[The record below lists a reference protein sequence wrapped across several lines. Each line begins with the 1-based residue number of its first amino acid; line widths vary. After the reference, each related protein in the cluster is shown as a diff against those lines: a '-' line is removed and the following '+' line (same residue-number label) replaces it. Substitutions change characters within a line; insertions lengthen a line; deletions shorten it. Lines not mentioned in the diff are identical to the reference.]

1 MIEKQLEWLY
11 KAKADIEDDYQYI
24 CNRLWFAANASTGG
38 GILELS
44 EQGVSGY
51 APLDELITRIKQ
63 LINGAAAV
71 ESYLGTDDLET
82 CKDCRLMILSIL
94 IAEWE
99 AKKRNLKWK
108 GEWK

>member
-11 KAKADIEDDYQYI
+11 KAKADVEDDYQYI

-38 GILELS
+38 GIPELS

-51 APLDELITRIKQ
+51 APLDELVARVKQ
-63 LINGAAAV
+63 TLKGSEDV
-71 ESYLGTDDLET
+71 ESHLDTYDWDT
-82 CKDCRLMILSIL
+82 CKAYRLKILNLL

-99 AKKRNLKWK
+99 LKRKLK
-108 GEWK
+108 